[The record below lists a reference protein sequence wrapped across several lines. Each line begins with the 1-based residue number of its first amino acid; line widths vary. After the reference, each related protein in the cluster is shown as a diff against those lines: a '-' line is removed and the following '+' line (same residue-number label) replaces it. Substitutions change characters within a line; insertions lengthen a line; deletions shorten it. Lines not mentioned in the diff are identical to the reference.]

1 MIVLICILKNSDI
14 DYSFIGFIGR
24 LLLEKIVCFKSLKIY
39 K

>member
-24 LLLEKIVCFKSLKIY
+24 WLLEEIVCFKSLKIY